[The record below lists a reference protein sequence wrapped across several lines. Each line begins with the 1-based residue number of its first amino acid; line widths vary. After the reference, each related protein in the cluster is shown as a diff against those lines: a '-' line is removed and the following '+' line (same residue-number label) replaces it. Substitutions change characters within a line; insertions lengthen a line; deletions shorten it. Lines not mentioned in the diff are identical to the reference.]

1 MFHICSEKP
10 TARHERGF
18 VADSPTRRARPKENL
33 FKKSA
38 SSVACATHRA
48 THIYMLS
55 LHYFV
60 RHILFIYHIR
70 DFRHI
75 GDCLGVLLSFFRLF
89 IGWSGSW
96 LASLATC
103 VLKQLMLLFYLVVL
117 YLLFELRS
125 QP

>member
-1 MFHICSEKP
+1 MQNLRERDSSEKP

-75 GDCLGVLLSFFRLF
+75 GGLFGRVTVLFSVVYWLVRVMVSFAGYLRLKAADAAFLFGSALSF
-89 IGWSGSW
+89 
-96 LASLATC
+96 
-103 VLKQLMLLFYLVVL
+103 V
-117 YLLFELRS
+117 
-125 QP
+125 